1 MPCVNICYRNEDEQN
16 LIAYQYKGH
25 IYYRSYKEIKK
36 GMELLVWYGNQYAEQ
51 LGIALKNLSIN
62 IPVDNYTSSGKLSFR
77 KLNQK
82 NDTNKKGVKFFSVC
96 FILNQ

>member
-1 MPCVNICYRNEDEQN
+1 MLSVFYLSASGVIIKTFNVVLNVLYDITACVKNVYRNEEEQN

-25 IYYRSYKEIKK
+25 IYYRAYKEIKK

-62 IPVDNYTSSGKLSFR
+62 IPVDNFKFSGKF
-77 KLNQK
+77 
-82 NDTNKKGVKFFSVC
+82 
-96 FILNQ
+96 